1 MLDASVSPSTGQA
14 QKYCPF
20 SSQKAS
26 IHFSCLFFNAAHFTA
41 IATLADTYDLFPYM
55 FLSLSLSISLSLS
68 SLPPSLLPHCLV
80 LSSYASLCHAMHIL
94 LYWANICKTDK
105 FGMLHDACTTKIR
118 IIFQSK
124 RVDKGRLRVML
135 TFSPL

>member
-1 MLDASVSPSTGQA
+1 MLSSGIFDRSSPCHRVWTQCEMLDASVSPSTGQA

-20 SSQKAS
+20 FSQKAS

-68 SLPPSLLPHCLV
+68 SLPPSLLPQCLF
-80 LSSYASLCHAMHIL
+80 LSSYVSLSL
-94 LYWANICKTDK
+94 SLS
-105 FGMLHDACTTKIR
+105 LSLSSDAHFIVLGKH
-118 IIFQSK
+118 
-124 RVDKGRLRVML
+124 M
-135 TFSPL
+135 